1 MTEIKIVRG
10 RDFAVEP
17 IDGVGGD
24 CLLSDAFGRPDGAPL
39 CLGIWEV
46 RPADEPTVFDYT
58 QECVVQYV
66 LEGAAEARMNGVT
79 YTIEAG
85 DFLFIE
91 QAPDTEVQWRAKGGR
106 TFRAIYATYPHW
118 H

>member
-1 MTEIKIVRG
+1 MTKIKIVKSS
-10 RDFAVEP
+10 DFKVEP
-17 IDGVGGD
+17 VDGIGGE
-24 CLLSDAFGRPDGAPL
+24 CLHNDAFGRPDRAPI

-46 RPADEPTVFDYT
+46 HPADEPTVFDYT
-58 QECVVQYV
+58 KECVAQYV
-66 LEGAAEARMNGVT
+66 LEGAAEAEMNGAT

-91 QAPDTEVQWRAKGGR
+91 QAEDTQVQWRAKNGR
-106 TFRAIYATYPHW
+106 PFRAVYATYPHW